1 MINIDFNV
9 YQKEAI
15 DTAIYPKEHGLL
27 VGESGEVA
35 EKMKKM
41 MRDSIP
47 LTEVKKDIGYEL
59 GDVLWYV
66 ANLANEIGMTLDEV
80 ATLNLIKVRDRTVRH
95 KVKGNGDYRWIV
107 KSATDNKLN
116 ILE

>member
-15 DTAIYPKEHGLL
+15 DTAIYPKEHGLTYAVLGL

-95 KVKGNGDYRWIV
+95 KVQGNGDYR
-107 KSATDNKLN
+107 
-116 ILE
+116 

>member
-1 MINIDFNV
+1 MDFNE
-9 YQKEAI
+9 YQKEATN
-15 DTAIYPKEHGLL
+15 TAIYPKEDGLTYAVLGL

-41 MRDSIP
+41 MRDSTP
-47 LTEVKKDIGYEL
+47 LIDFKKDMGYEL

-66 ANLANEIGMTLDEV
+66 ANLANEIGMTLDEI

-95 KVKGNGDYRWIV
+95 KIQGNGDYR
-107 KSATDNKLN
+107 
-116 ILE
+116 

>member
-1 MINIDFNV
+1 MELNE

-15 DTAIYPKEHGLL
+15 NTAIYPKEDGLTYAVLGL
-27 VGESGEVA
+27 VGESGEIA

-47 LTEVKKDIGYEL
+47 IAEVKRDIGYEL
-59 GDVLWYV
+59 GDVLWYI

-80 ATLNLIKVRDRTVRH
+80 ATLNLIKVKDRTLRH
-95 KVKGNGDYRWIV
+95 KIQGNGDYR
-107 KSATDNKLN
+107 
-116 ILE
+116 